1 VNDHDEA
8 VALHRYALIAEAV
21 SDRVSPA
28 ERGALV
34 RDLARLAHPHP
45 DGGTRTYSRGT
56 FDRWIRA
63 YRAEG
68 LAGLRPAPRSDAGG
82 VRRNPGLIDE
92 ACALRAELPTRSAA
106 QIAEIVSRRHGI
118 RIAER
123 TVAAHLRLRG
133 LSRAALGATPRAFGR
148 YEASRPNERWIT
160 DVLVG
165 GFVPYPR
172 VARSRRARLFLI
184 VDDHS
189 RLLVHGRWV
198 NEENTRA
205 GQDVFRA
212 AIERRGLP
220 EALYADNGAP
230 FANAALE
237 RTCAVLGVRL
247 IHSKPYSPQ
256 GRGKQERLNRY
267 IRDRFLSEA
276 EARGISSLDELN
288 DTFMAWAEQVC
299 NTRVHAETD
308 QTPIARFTAGGTI
321 RAAAR
326 SVMADAFRWS
336 ALRKVTKTATVS
348 LAGNR
353 YSVDAALVGRK
364 VELRYDPED
373 LTRLDVIIDGHPA
386 GAATPF
392 ILGRHVHP
400 AVPQAARQP
409 ARATGIDYLGMVQ
422 TAHEA
427 VTSAPI
433 AFRHLTNPDSDGDG
447 DGDQLELFDTDTV
460 TDIGT
465 DTGGAA

>member
-1 VNDHDEA
+1 MNDHDEA

-34 RDLARLAHPHP
+34 RDLARLAHTHP
-45 DGGTRTYSRGT
+45 DGGTRCYSRGT
-56 FDRWIRA
+56 LDRWIRA
-63 YRAEG
+63 YRAHG
-68 LAGLRPAPRSDAGG
+68 LAGLRPVTRSDAGG
-82 VRRNPGLIDE
+82 VRANPGLIDE
-92 ACALRAELPTRSAA
+92 ACALRAELPVRSAA

-123 TVAAHLRLRG
+123 TVASHLRARG
-133 LSRAALGATPRAFGR
+133 LSRSAMGGAPRAFGR
-148 YEASRPNERWIT
+148 YEASRANERWIT

-165 GFVPYPR
+165 PFVPHPR
-172 VARSRRARLFLI
+172 AVGSRRARLFLI

-205 GQDVFRA
+205 GQDVLRS

-247 IHSKPYSPQ
+247 IHSRPYSPQ

-267 IRDRFLSEA
+267 VRDRFLTEA
-276 EARGISSLDELN
+276 EARGIASLDELN

-299 NTRVHAETD
+299 NARVHAETD
-308 QTPIARFTAGGTI
+308 QTPIARFLAGAPP
-321 RAAAR
+321 RAVERA
-326 SVMADAFRWS
+326 VMADAFRWS
-336 ALRKVTKTATVS
+336 AIRKVTATATVS

-353 YSVDAALVGRK
+353 YTVDPALVGRR

-373 LTRLDVIIDGHPA
+373 LTRLDVVIDAKPA
-386 GAATPF
+386 GVATPF
-392 ILGRHVHP
+392 VLGRHVHP

-409 ARATGIDYLGMVQ
+409 APATGIDYLGMVQ
-422 TAHEA
+422 AAHEA
-427 VTSAPI
+427 VTSGPI
-433 AFRHLTNPDSDGDG
+433 AFRDVGDP
-447 DGDQLELFDTDTV
+447 GDQLRLFDTDT
-460 TDIGT
+460 GE
-465 DTGGAA
+465 AS

>member
-1 VNDHDEA
+1 VDPPYTDS
-8 VALHRYALIAEAV
+8 L
-21 SDRVSPA
+21 
-28 ERGALV
+28 
-34 RDLARLAHPHP
+34 
-45 DGGTRTYSRGT
+45 
-56 FDRWIRA
+56 
-63 YRAEG
+63 
-68 LAGLRPAPRSDAGG
+68 
-82 VRRNPGLIDE
+82 
-92 ACALRAELPTRSAA
+92 
-106 QIAEIVSRRHGI
+106 
-118 RIAER
+118 
-123 TVAAHLRLRG
+123 
-133 LSRAALGATPRAFGR
+133 TP
-148 YEASRPNERWIT
+148 P
-160 DVLVG
+160 
-165 GFVPYPR
+165 
-172 VARSRRARLFLI
+172 RARLFLI

-198 NEENTRA
+198 NEENSRA

-220 EALYADNGAP
+220 EALYADQGAP

-267 IRDRFLSEA
+267 IRERFLAEA
-276 EARGISSLDELN
+276 EARGITSLDELN

-308 QTPIARFTAGGTI
+308 QTPIARFHSGGTI

-336 ALRKVTKTATVS
+336 AMRKVTKTATVS

-353 YSVDAALVGRK
+353 YTVDPALVGRK

-373 LTRLDVIIDGHPA
+373 LTRLDVVLDGHPA
-386 GAATPF
+386 GVATPF

-400 AVPQAARQP
+400 AVPQAARAP
-409 ARATGIDYLGMVQ
+409 APATGIDYLGMVQ

-427 VTSAPI
+427 VTTTPI
-433 AFRHLTNPDSDGDG
+433 AFRHVTNPTVNDDDDV
-447 DGDQLELFDTDTV
+447 DGDQLELFDTDT
-460 TDIGT
+460 